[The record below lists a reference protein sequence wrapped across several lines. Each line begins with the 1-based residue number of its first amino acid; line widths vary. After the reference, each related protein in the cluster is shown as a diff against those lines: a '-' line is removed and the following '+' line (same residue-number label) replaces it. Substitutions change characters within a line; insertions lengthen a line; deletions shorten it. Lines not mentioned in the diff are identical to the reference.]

1 MGHFGFFCSSIATL
15 NPPLLLCS
23 TCLTFL
29 LNVFLTIHLVFLSI
43 LKKFTELKKEPW
55 WSSFGKV
62 VGLQHPNLLKRNPKM
77 SVLLGVTDII
87 FWGISGNSYYMESL
101 QIIDKFCSSHLLI
114 FLNMAYLQSQRSYK
128 KPKDIQSSLHFLSP
142 RSFHK
147 VLIFCILLSNFLTG
161 SCCFSIHILKVKFW
175 LL

>member
-1 MGHFGFFCSSIATL
+1 MRTNFTL
-15 NPPLLLCS
+15 SNLLFSFPFYLYDS
-23 TCLTFL
+23 DTRKLRYKNTSRL
-29 LNVFLTIHLVFLSI
+29 SLSI
-43 LKKFTELKKEPW
+43 LKKFAELKKEPW
-55 WSSFGKV
+55 WSSFGKA